1 MRQARKSANLPRE
14 RAATTASDDEC
25 IERLALLIEHQDQNK
40 LHEIVALIARLTAPM
55 QIESY

>member
-1 MRQARKSANLPRE
+1 MPRE